1 MAMVA
6 DGSGPGGPLLRV
18 RGLSA
23 AFGPVVALRDIDLDV
38 SAGEVVA
45 IAGDNGAGKT
55 TLLRCISGDVT
66 EATGEVWLAG
76 SPVTGGGLQAS
87 HDRLGFVWQHLE
99 LSDNLDIAATV
110 MLGRERRRLLTSR
123 ARTHS
128 SARAVLDDLGI
139 PLGDTTRLVK
149 SLTAAERQLLAIVRS
164 ASPRPRLLLLDEPTA
179 VLSRRDSAHVERL
192 ILRLRDEGTTVVLV
206 SHDVEQLFRLADR
219 VVVLRHGR
227 IVAEVDPTRSHTDEV
242 VALMAGLDTAAAP
255 RRQLTR
261 LGGLADQLTSA
272 DHPGSLT
279 LILSTLGA
287 ALGIKRVCLHLVDGD
302 RLRSVAS
309 VGIPPALDEAW
320 RALPLDDASPVARAA
335 HDDTP
340 AIDRHIARGC
350 PAADLMADAGIASWW
365 AVPFAGGTGLT
376 GVISILPQTEGEPAQ
391 DQLALVNLYA
401 GYAANTLERERLVGE
416 LTARNK
422 VLEAIREVLQTLAG
436 PDPVTEGVE
445 AALRTLRRALD
456 AEELTLYETS
466 DGRRTRRAYAVAPER
481 RPSAEPDPP
490 ETDSRG
496 GRQLIVPLSD
506 AAMLVAVPGE
516 RPLDRHERTLL
527 EDAGHSILLALDRE
541 RAEKARREAAALRRS
556 QQMQRQFL
564 ARLSH
569 ELRTP
574 LTAIRGYAS
583 SLLQTDVTWDDASTQ
598 RFLRRISAE
607 SARLRRLVDDLLDF
621 SLIESGM
628 LRLRPDWVD
637 LPLVIDAARACLPPP
652 AAAAVTVECRA
663 GLPPLWA
670 DHDRLEQMLVNL
682 MDNAVRHTPLGTSVK
697 VCAYAESPAA
707 VVVEVSDDGGGFA
720 APRGEGQGEPDSSR
734 PDTAGAGLGLSI
746 TEGIVGAH
754 HGSIRRC
761 NLDHGTRFTIRLP
774 VEDSRLSKEA
784 DHD

>member
-1 MAMVA
+1 MTHMAAVT
-6 DGSGPGGPLLRV
+6 DGSAMSQPLLRI

-23 AFGPVVALRDIDLDV
+23 AFGPVNALDDINLDV
-38 SAGEVVA
+38 RAGEVVA
-45 IAGDNGAGKT
+45 VAGDNGAGKT
-55 TLLRCISGDVT
+55 TLLRCISGDVS
-66 EATGEVWLAG
+66 EASGLIRLDG
-76 SPVTGGGLQAS
+76 SPVTGGGLHARP
-87 HDRLGFVWQHLE
+87 DRLGFVWQHLE
-99 LSDNLDIAATV
+99 LSENLDIAATV
-110 MLGRERRRLLTSR
+110 MLGREHRRLLTSR

-128 SARAVLDDLGI
+128 DARAVLDDLGI
-139 PLGDTTRLVK
+139 PLGDTTRMVR
-149 SLTAAERQLLAIVRS
+149 SLTAAERQMLAIVRS

-192 ILRLRDEGTTVVLV
+192 IQRLRDEGTTVVLV

-287 ALGIKRVCLHLVDGD
+287 ALGIKQLCLHLLDGD
-302 RLRSVAS
+302 ELRGVAS
-309 VGIPPALDEAW
+309 VGVPPALEEAW
-320 RALPLDDASPVARAA
+320 RSLPMDDTSPVARAA
-335 HDDTP
+335 HDGAP
-340 AIDRHIARGC
+340 AIDGDVREDC
-350 PAADLMADAGIASWW
+350 PAADLMKDAGIASWW
-365 AVPFAGGTGLT
+365 AVPFAGGGDLT
-376 GVISILPQTEGEPAQ
+376 GVISILPQTNGVLAQ

-416 LTARNK
+416 LTARNT

-436 PDPVTEGVE
+436 PEPVAEGVE

-456 AEELTLYETS
+456 ADEVALYES
-466 DGRRTRRAYAVAPER
+466 SEGRQTRRAYAMAPGR
-481 RPSAEPDPP
+481 DVSRAETAD
-490 ETDSRG
+490 DGVQR
-496 GRQLIVPLSD
+496 LAVPLAD
-506 AAMLVAVPGE
+506 GATLVAVAGE
-516 RPLDRHERTLL
+516 RTLDRHERTLI

-583 SLLQTDVTWDDASTQ
+583 SLLQPDVTWDDASTH
-598 RFLRRISAE
+598 RFLGRISAE

-637 LPLVIDAARACLPPP
+637 LPLVIDAARACLSPQ
-652 AAAAVTVECRA
+652 AAGAVAVDCRD

-682 MDNAVRHTPLGTSVK
+682 MDNAVRHTPDGTSVR
-697 VCAYAESPAA
+697 VRAYAESPET

-720 APRGEGQGEPDSSR
+720 SPAADGAGESASPRSE
-734 PDTAGAGLGLSI
+734 TAGAGLGLSI

-754 HGSIRRC
+754 HGSIRRTG
-761 NLDHGTRFTIRLP
+761 LDHGTRFTIRLP